1 VWHKSPDLHRL
12 VKSENGFGYKCVF
25 NKLEKR
31 RGDCSH
37 GKNEL
42 RKVRIRNE

>member
-1 VWHKSPDLHRL
+1 MDLAI
-12 VKSENGFGYKCVF
+12 CVF
-25 NKLEKR
+25 NELEKR

-42 RKVRIRNE
+42 RKVRIRNK